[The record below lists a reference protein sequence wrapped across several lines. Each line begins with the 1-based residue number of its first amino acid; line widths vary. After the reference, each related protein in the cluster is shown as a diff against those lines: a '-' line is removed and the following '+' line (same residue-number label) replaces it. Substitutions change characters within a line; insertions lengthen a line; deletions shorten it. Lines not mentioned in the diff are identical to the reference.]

1 MKKEAPKQL
10 KHRKEGK
17 NEAKNGKREKE
28 GGGRRNKRK
37 NVHGKADIH

>member
-28 GGGRRNKRK
+28 GKRRNKWT
-37 NVHGKADIH
+37 NVHGKAEIR

>member
-17 NEAKNGKREKE
+17 NEAKNGKREK
-28 GGGRRNKRK
+28 GGGG
-37 NVHGKADIH
+37 VG